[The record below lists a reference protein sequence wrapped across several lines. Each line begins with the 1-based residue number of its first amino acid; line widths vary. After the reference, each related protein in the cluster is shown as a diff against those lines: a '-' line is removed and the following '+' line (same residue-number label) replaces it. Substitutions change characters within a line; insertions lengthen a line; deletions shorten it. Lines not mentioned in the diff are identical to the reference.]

1 MEVPTAATVA
11 QNRVQEAMLGL
22 KSSKGY
28 TEAFGQRG
36 GAWRSCRG
44 RGMRLRTK
52 GAGAAYLQRG
62 GPVLG
67 LRG

>member
-1 MEVPTAATVA
+1 
-11 QNRVQEAMLGL
+11 MLGL

-28 TEAFGQRG
+28 TEAFRQRG
-36 GAWRSCRG
+36 GAWRSYRG